1 MRIQVWCTSLLP
13 AVREFVLVVLTA
25 HLKALVRRLGAEE
38 PLYVYF
44 AMRHVLVILE
54 EPLDL
59 TEFVVRQITD
69 ALIIIVLRIVDMN
82 ADNLVVVLASIS
94 ESGSN

>member
-13 AVREFVLVVLTA
+13 AVRELVLVVLTA

-82 ADNLVVVLASIS
+82 ADNPVVVLASIS